1 MKWSER
7 SRKIFAQEIGELEKV
22 ASRIGDE
29 MDEAVELIFHSSN
42 KVVITGIGKTGI
54 IGRKLAASLA
64 STGTHAIFLNAAEAV
79 HGDLGM
85 VCRNDIVIIL
95 SNSGTSS
102 EILAILEPLK
112 ILECTI
118 IAMTGNPQSELARKA
133 DLVLD
138 TGVTAEAGKI
148 GLAPT
153 TSTTAALVMGDAL
166 TLCLME
172 KRNFQAE
179 NFVLYHPGGALGK
192 RLLTR
197 VRHRMETNIP
207 RVFLDSDFREVVY
220 EVSSKRLGMTIVFDE
235 NEQPAGIITDGDI
248 RRAIQNF
255 DDIRLV
261 KAKDFMTKNFKR
273 IGPDVMV
280 SDALELMDI
289 NKITTLAVVENE
301 HLLGI
306 LSIHHIFDFRNS
318 QL

>member
-1 MKWSER
+1 
-7 SRKIFAQEIGELEKV
+7 
-22 ASRIGDE
+22 
-29 MDEAVELIFHSSN
+29 
-42 KVVITGIGKTGI
+42 
-54 IGRKLAASLA
+54 
-64 STGTHAIFLNAAEAV
+64 
-79 HGDLGM
+79 M

>member
-1 MKWSER
+1 MNWAER
-7 SRKIFAQEIGELEKV
+7 SREIFTQEICELQKV
-22 ASRIGDE
+22 ASRIGEE
-29 MDEAVELIFHSSN
+29 MNQVVNLIFNSSQ

-85 VCRNDIVIIL
+85 VCRHDVVIAI
-95 SNSGTSS
+95 SNSGTSR
-102 EILAILEPLK
+102 EILSLLEPLK
-112 ILECTI
+112 TLECTI
-118 IAMTGNPQSELARKA
+118 VAMTGNLRSELAQKA
-133 DLVLD
+133 DFVLD
-138 TGVTAEAGKI
+138 TGVSAEAGTV

-197 VRHRMETNIP
+197 VRDRMEKNLP
-207 RVFLDSDFREVVY
+207 RVSTESDFREIVY
-220 EVSSKRLGMTIVFDE
+220 EVSSKRLGTTIVFDE
-235 NEQPAGIITDGDI
+235 ADQPAGIITDGDI

-255 DDIRLV
+255 EDIRTV
-261 KAKDFMTKNFKR
+261 KAKDFMTQNFKR
-273 IGPDVMV
+273 IHPDVMV

-289 NKITTLAVVENE
+289 NKITTLAVMEGE
-301 HLLGI
+301 KMLGI
-306 LSIHHIFDFRNS
+306 LSIHHIFDFRNEK
-318 QL
+318 L